1 MTRCEM
7 TGMHDAMNKKL
18 MSFLA
23 LSSFLVLPS
32 CMNIAVT
39 GAQATYN
46 RYHLSNSMRD
56 QYITM
61 VADRKI
67 HWYSPD
73 LKDSNVSVSTFNCI
87 VVITGQVANQA
98 LRKELTDI
106 VKKIPDV
113 DKVYNL
119 TTLTNAPSA
128 LTEVSDGWITTK
140 IKAQLI
146 AENEIDPSQIKVIT
160 ENGTVYLIGIVFQD
174 QAEIAADIASKTSGV
189 QSVVKIFSYL
199 KITKLNG

>member
-1 MTRCEM
+1 
-7 TGMHDAMNKKL
+7 MNKK
-18 MSFLA
+18 FLTLTVFTTLFA
-23 LSSFLVLPS
+23 ISG
-32 CMNIAVT
+32 CMNVAVT

-46 RYHLSNSMRD
+46 RYNLSNSLRD

-67 HWYSPD
+67 HWYTPD
-73 LKDSNVSVSTFNCI
+73 FKDSNISVSTLNCV
-87 VVITGQVANQA
+87 VVITGEVASPA

-119 TTLTNAPSA
+119 TTITNAPST
-128 LTEVSDGWITTK
+128 LTQISDGWITTK

-160 ENGTVYLIGIVFQD
+160 ENGTVYLIGIVFPE
-174 QAEIAADIASKTSGV
+174 QADIAADIARKTSGV

-199 KITKLNG
+199 KITKLKG